1 MPNGALWIEAKSG
14 SGGCLVDDATPDLIV
29 VTVMIYTT

>member
-1 MPNGALWIEAKSG
+1 MEHFGSRRNLAVVVAL
-14 SGGCLVDDATPDLIV
+14 DDATPDLIV